1 AAEAMAAEA
10 GVLELPFLPDEQLT
24 RHMRLRFQSLQQ
36 KNMRPQDGEK
46 LLPPNE
52 HIYRVDFIQQHKLR
66 FLRWDMQLERPGKV
80 TVTGTSQHWTP
91 DLTHLMNRQL
101 LEPVGIFWKKPGATE
116 VECNGADAQEFGERI
131 AELAQIRKVMYFVFT
146 FTGGL
151 EPAQL
156 KGSIIFK
163 A

>member
-1 AAEAMAAEA
+1 MMAAEA
-10 GVLELPFLPDEQLT
+10 GMLELPFTRDEQLT
-24 RHMRLRFQSLQQ
+24 RRMRLRFQSLQQ
-36 KNMRPQDGEK
+36 KNVRPQDGEK
-46 LLPPNE
+46 LLRPNE

-101 LEPVGIFWKKPGATE
+101 LEPVGIFWKKLGSKE
-116 VECNGADAQEFGERI
+116 VECNEADAQEFGERI
-131 AELAQIRKVMYFVFT
+131 AELAQIRKVMYFLLT

-156 KGSIIFK
+156 KGSIVFK

>member
-1 AAEAMAAEA
+1 MAAEA
-10 GVLELPFLPDEQLT
+10 GMLELPLTRDEQLT

-36 KNMRPQDGEK
+36 RNARPQDGER
-46 LLPPNE
+46 LLHPNE
-52 HIYRVDFIQQHKLR
+52 HIYRLDFLQQHKLH
-66 FLRWDMQLERPGKV
+66 FLRWDVRLETPGKV

-101 LEPVGIFWKKPGATE
+101 LEPVGIFWKKLGAKE
-116 VECNGADAQEFGERI
+116 VECNEADAQEFGERI
-131 AELAQIRKVMYFVFT
+131 AELAQIRKVMYFLLT
-146 FTGGL
+146 FAGGL

-156 KGSIIFK
+156 KGSVVFK